1 MASLASL
8 VFLFLLSV
16 GDKHPVLLSCWP
28 DAGAASSVAAHTITA
43 NREQCNEG
51 RKKKSEK
58 SVTIERNASGC
69 GWLFTVVRWLLD

>member
-43 NREQCNEG
+43 NREQCNER
-51 RKKKSEK
+51 RKKNPKKALQSNG
-58 SVTIERNASGC
+58 TLGC